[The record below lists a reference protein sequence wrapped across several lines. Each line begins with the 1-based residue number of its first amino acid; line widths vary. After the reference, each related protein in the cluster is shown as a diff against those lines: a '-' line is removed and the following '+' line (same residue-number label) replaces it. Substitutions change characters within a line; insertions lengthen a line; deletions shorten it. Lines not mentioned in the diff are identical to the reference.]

1 MALVIV
7 GQSTCSVCSE
17 ILEESQPLATFPAI
31 PFEPGSEL
39 SEFSDS
45 AMHQTCFDSWSLRE
59 AFVDEFNRY
68 FESHYRGLRRM
79 RADGAI
85 VDWDGA

>member
-7 GQSTCSVCSE
+7 GQSTCSVCAE
-17 ILEESQPLATFPAI
+17 VLEESQPLATFPAI

-45 AMHQTCFDSWSLRE
+45 AMHQTCFDSWPLRE
-59 AFVDEFNRY
+59 AFVDDFNRY
-68 FESHYRGLRRM
+68 SESHNRGIRRM
-79 RADGAI
+79 RPDGTI